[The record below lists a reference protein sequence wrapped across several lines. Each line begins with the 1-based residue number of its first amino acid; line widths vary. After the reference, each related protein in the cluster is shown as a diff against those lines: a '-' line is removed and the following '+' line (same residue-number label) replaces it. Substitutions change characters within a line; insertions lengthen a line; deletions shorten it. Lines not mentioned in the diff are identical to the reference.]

1 MELEVLIIT
10 PANKLVLDGLN
21 QTNPLKH
28 EQQLYALELI
38 DGNYILLQ
46 DLLTDLNYWSHYQNF
61 LLSLIKEI
69 ISSEQIKQNVE

>member
-1 MELEVLIIT
+1 MELQVLIIT

-21 QTNPLKH
+21 ETNPLKH

-46 DLLTDLNYWSHYQNF
+46 DLLSDLQYWAWYEEF
-61 LLSLIKEI
+61 LLELPTATINSN
-69 ISSEQIKQNVE
+69 QIKTND

>member
-1 MELEVLIIT
+1 MELQVLIIT

-21 QTNPLKH
+21 QTNPNKQ

-46 DLLTDLNYWSHYQNF
+46 DLLTDLQYWSWYEEFILELPKATIN
-61 LLSLIKEI
+61 IN
-69 ISSEQIKQNVE
+69 QIKQS

>member
-1 MELEVLIIT
+1 MELQVLIIT

-46 DLLTDLNYWSHYQNF
+46 DLLTDLQYWSWYEEF
-61 LLSLIKEI
+61 LLELPKATINSN
-69 ISSEQIKQNVE
+69 QIKTND

>member
-46 DLLTDLNYWSHYQNF
+46 DLLTDLTYWAWYEEF
-61 LLSLIKEI
+61 LLELPKASIN
-69 ISSEQIKQNVE
+69 SNQIKQA